1 MCMKLNLFSKF
12 SVLVFSCMI
21 GAFPLKA
28 QQYDCN
34 FANPVIKID
43 FGDDRI
49 PKDFSFS
56 SLKKNYNRTTKICP
70 DDGEF
75 SFVSYTKDCFLG
87 NWISFYKDHTPG
99 SVNGRMMLVNA
110 ALKPAAFFTITMTDL
125 KPNSYYELSTWFV
138 NVCRAGSGC
147 EPTPPE
153 IRIAVFAEGKKLAQF
168 STGAIAPTGS
178 ATWKRFAGNFTT
190 PAVVSGLVVTMEDVT
205 EGGCGNDFAVDD
217 IEVRECTLVK
227 PIQAPVLQPKPIQ
240 TPVLQPKPIQAPV
253 LQTKPVQVPAPQ
265 PKPIVSSRP
274 PVKNNAVIIPEAK
287 KEVQKKVVVKP
298 PVINKEVAVVKNKPV
313 IKQGGTIEPVT
324 KATAIVVPDIIR
336 KRENPVVEKIE
347 TGPSEILIELYD
359 NGEIDGDT
367 VTVYHNNELVV
378 FHAGLALK
386 PVTFKIKIDD
396 QNPHHEL
403 VMVADNLGSIPPN
416 TSLMVITTKYK
427 RYEVF
432 ISSTEQKNA
441 RVLIDL
447 QKE

>member
-1 MCMKLNLFSKF
+1 MVGGFSLN
-12 SVLVFSCMI
+12 
-21 GAFPLKA
+21 A

-56 SLKKNYNRTTKICP
+56 SLKKNYNRTTIICP

-75 SFVSYTKDCFLG
+75 SFVSYTNDCFLG

-110 ALKPAAFFTITMTDL
+110 ALKPAVFFTITMTDL
-125 KPNSYYELSTWFV
+125 KPNTNYELSTWFV

-153 IRIAVFAEGKKLAQF
+153 IRMAVFAEGKKLAQF
-168 STGAIAPTGS
+168 NTGAIVPTG
-178 ATWKRFAGNFTT
+178 AANWKRFAGTFTT
-190 PAVVSGLVVTMEDVT
+190 PAVVSGLVVTMEDIT
-205 EGGCGNDFAVDD
+205 EGGCGNDFAIDD
-217 IEVRECTLVK
+217 IEVRECTLMKTV
-227 PIQAPVLQPKPIQ
+227 QAPALQPKPIQ
-240 TPVLQPKPIQAPV
+240 TPVLKPKPIQAPV
-253 LQTKPVQVPAPQ
+253 LQSKPIQTPVLQPKPVQVPAPQ
-265 PKPIVSSRP
+265 PKPIVSNRP
-274 PVKNNAVIIPEAK
+274 PVKNNAVIIPEVK

-298 PVINKEVAVVKNKPV
+298 PVINKEVAVVKNEPV
-313 IKQGGTIEPVT
+313 IKQGGTIKPVI
-324 KATAIVVPDIIR
+324 KAMAIVVPDIIR
-336 KRENPVVEKIE
+336 KRENPVVQKIE

-378 FHAGLALK
+378 SHAGLALK
-386 PVTFKIKIDD
+386 PVSFKIIIDN

>member
-1 MCMKLNLFSKF
+1 M
-12 SVLVFSCMI
+12 
-21 GAFPLKA
+21 
-28 QQYDCN
+28 
-34 FANPVIKID
+34 
-43 FGDDRI
+43 
-49 PKDFSFS
+49 
-56 SLKKNYNRTTKICP
+56 
-70 DDGEF
+70 
-75 SFVSYTKDCFLG
+75 
-87 NWISFYKDHTPG
+87 
-99 SVNGRMMLVNA
+99 
-110 ALKPAAFFTITMTDL
+110 
-125 KPNSYYELSTWFV
+125 
-138 NVCRAGSGC
+138 CRAGSGC